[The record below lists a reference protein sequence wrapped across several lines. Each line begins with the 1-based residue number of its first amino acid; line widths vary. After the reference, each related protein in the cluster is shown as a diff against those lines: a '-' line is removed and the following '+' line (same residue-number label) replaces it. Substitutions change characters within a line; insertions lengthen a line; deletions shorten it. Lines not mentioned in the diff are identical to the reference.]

1 MNPTRRT
8 ASAVWIVILCILLV
22 AVSALAFV
30 LVNRDW
36 KAKDE
41 IAALQSEIETLQA
54 QSEQAQA
61 AIDAMIPL
69 QEENEDLLAEND
81 RLNDLLKTTEKKL
94 ADVQDD
100 LAVAEQEKKRLATE
114 NETLSGEAIRLT
126 EELRVANESL
136 AKERDTVISLN
147 KEVSQL
153 KAAIEEAYQRINNAQ
168 DYLE

>member
-1 MNPTRRT
+1 MNPTRQT
-8 ASAVWIVILCILLV
+8 ASVVWIVILCVLLV
-22 AVSALAFV
+22 AVSALAFM

-41 IAALQSEIETLQA
+41 IAALQAEVETLQA

-69 QEENEDLLAEND
+69 QEKNDNLQTETD
-81 RLNDLLKTTEKKL
+81 RLNDLLKASEKEL
-94 ADVQDD
+94 SDVKND

-136 AKERDTVISLN
+136 SKERDLVISLT
-147 KEVSQL
+147 KEKNELQ
-153 KAAIEEAYQRINNAQ
+153 AAIEEANQRINNAL

>member
-41 IAALQSEIETLQA
+41 ITALQSEIETLQA

-69 QEENEDLLAEND
+69 EEKIDNLLAEND

-136 AKERDTVISLN
+136 TKERDTVISLN